1 MVPKLRSVGLSG
13 HSAPENAESLEEMEN
28 RKM

>member
-1 MVPKLRSVGLSG
+1 VPKFRSVGLSG
-13 HSAPENAESLEEMEN
+13 HSAPENAESFDEIEK